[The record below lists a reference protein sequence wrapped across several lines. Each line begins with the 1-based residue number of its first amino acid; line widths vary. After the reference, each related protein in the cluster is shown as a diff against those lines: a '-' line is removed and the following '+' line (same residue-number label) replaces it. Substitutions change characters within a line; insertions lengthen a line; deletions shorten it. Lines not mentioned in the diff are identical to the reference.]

1 MTNFRDLAYQG
12 IGIINK
18 VNQHHQ
24 LPVSALEYMNLKE
37 KNSVYAVK
45 FSTDRKE
52 HIDTLKRIEMAL
64 DPSSQLLVETDDPF
78 VEKNIQQ
85 EFKHSTKVKVN
96 INMAYDL
103 SAGNPIFYERSD
115 TAMDSRTGSKLV
127 YDEHIMNA
135 VNRMSGKFKQVGPF
149 ITDTTWFQGGAKQGK
164 FREWLF
170 SKKFGLKTI
179 VMLPSAD
186 FDVDADKTE
195 LCMFIGEKGYQGTI
209 TLIDYATKDQF
220 VCDFRNLGYVIKNK
234 ELATLLPVIQT
245 KSKYDWKRSK
255 IHLKLDPKTGDIL
268 EGPPEIKP
276 VAKSDRVKVLKK
288 LLLNQKPQ
296 YYFTSKEHIK
306 DQTDINTWRFVTG
319 YNSGTA
325 HDKFYQIAKG
335 VIVPPG
341 IAVPGDMW
349 FTYIVL
355 PDKKSARQHMKHL
368 MSVEVQ
374 QILKLTRTGKS
385 LHTPQTIWIPYS
397 TEFQGFTDDQKSII
411 ANL

>member
-1 MTNFRDLAYQG
+1 MTSFRDLAYQG

-24 LPVSALEYMNLKE
+24 LPLCALEYMNLKE
-37 KNSVYAVK
+37 KNAVYAVK

-52 HIDTLKRIEMAL
+52 HIDTLKEIEMAL

-85 EFKHSTKVKVN
+85 EFKYSTKVKVN
-96 INMAYDL
+96 TNMAYDL
-103 SAGNPIFYERSD
+103 PAGNPIFYERSD

-135 VNRMSGKFKQVGPF
+135 VNRMSSKFKQVGPF

-195 LCMFIGEKGYQGTI
+195 LCMFIGEKGYQGDI
-209 TLIDYATKDQF
+209 TVINYSTKEQF
-220 VCDFRNLGYVIKNK
+220 VCDFRALGYVIKNK
-234 ELATLLPVIQT
+234 ELATLLPAIQT

-255 IHLKLDPKTGDIL
+255 IHLKLDPKNGDIL
-268 EGPPEIKP
+268 EGPPEVSP
-276 VAKSDRVKVLKK
+276 VNKADRVKVLKK

-296 YYFTSKEHIK
+296 YYFTTKKHIK
-306 DQTDINTWRFVTG
+306 DQTDINAWRFVTG

-385 LHTPQTIWIPYS
+385 LHTPQTIWIPYA
-397 TEFQGFTDDQKSII
+397 TEFHGFTDDQKSII
-411 ANL
+411 TNL

>member
-1 MTNFRDLAYQG
+1 MTSFRDIANRG
-12 IGIINK
+12 ISAINK

-24 LPVSALEYMNLKE
+24 LPLIALEYINLNE
-37 KNSVYAVK
+37 KNAVYAVK

-52 HIDTLKRIEMAL
+52 HIETLKEIEMAL

-85 EFKHSTKVKVN
+85 EFKHSKKVTVN
-96 INMAYDL
+96 SNMAYDL

-135 VNRMSGKFKQVGPF
+135 VNRMSGKFKQTGPF

-179 VMLPSAD
+179 VMLPAAD

-195 LCMFIGEKGYQGTI
+195 LCMFIGEVGYQGDI
-209 TLIDYATKDQF
+209 TFVNYATKDQF
-220 VCDFRNLGYVIKNK
+220 VCDFRKLGYVIKNK
-234 ELATLLPVIQT
+234 ELATLLPTIET
-245 KSKYDWKRSK
+245 RTKYDWKRSK

-268 EGPPEIKP
+268 EGPPELP
-276 VAKSDRVKVLKK
+276 TVSKSNRVKVLKK

-296 YYFTSKEHIK
+296 YYFTSKNHIK
-306 DQTDINTWRFVTG
+306 DQTDIDKWRFVTG

-355 PDKKSARQHMKHL
+355 PDKKSARQHMAHL
-368 MSVEVQ
+368 MSTEVQ

-385 LHTPQTIWIPYS
+385 LHTPQTIWVPYA
-397 TEFQGFTDDQKSII
+397 TEFQGFTNDQKSII
-411 ANL
+411 SKL